1 MSPRPRCS
9 AHASPLLVESIAL
22 LLWKTASAGDK
33 KGTCS
38 ERSCPTAKAFPYP
51 PLSSQSRLDAD
62 GWAQDQVDRVA
73 NLSDAHA
80 DIFGDIREIY
90 RERATIERDYAAK
103 LMALA
108 QKAVEKKNKK
118 MALAVVGDEPSKQW
132 NDDTLVE
139 STLENAYS
147 KIIASFIVGVL
158 TSLARKNET
167 HRTKQAQFYKKVL
180 ADTDRI
186 YNDRSKSKI
195 KYDEECAEVETYRQK
210 QERAQDD
217 KHSSRAAKQYQQQI
231 VDMHNAKNL
240 YIISTAIANS
250 VKDRLFTEDLARIE
264 NQHQHLQTNYIT
276 NVVTVLQHAQ
286 ALQLS
291 HYDALKNQTSAV
303 VVALTEIDCKKDQV
317 LFIEHNLRP
326 FGCPAD
332 WNFESCASHYDTADV
347 NVEGGAK
354 IFLQNKL
361 QRSRAKLLELK
372 PLLEDKRRE
381 SEQGMSFVDAGS
393 GNPSSGSVDAIDGLL
408 DAQHQVA
415 LYETSQSILE
425 TEIRIIEKA
434 LGGDEGSQK
443 PHAFKSS
450 SFTIP
455 TECGYCATSIWG
467 LSKQG
472 KTCKACGL
480 SVHSKCEL
488 KVAAD
493 CSGVRG
499 VRQKV
504 TDSESVSGSSPTLS
518 RSSSRASSTVV
529 PSASSF
535 TQSTTLNIPETEL
548 PVVRVIYDFTPT
560 SPFELAVHE
569 GATVRVVEEDDGSGW
584 VKVVDEDGGR
594 GLVPASYIEA
604 EAAADA
610 KPAPKPGAGQSIG
623 SGQFVR
629 GLYDYASQGPDE
641 LEVSE
646 GARIELT
653 GGPSGGR
660 NYADGWWEGVDA
672 LGRKGIFPSNYVSAH
687 FPLIGLDG

>member
-1 MSPRPRCS
+1 MSYG
-9 AHASPLLVESIAL
+9 ESL
-22 LLWKTASAGDK
+22 
-33 KGTCS
+33 
-38 ERSCPTAKAFPYP
+38 P
-51 PLSSQSRLDAD
+51 
-62 GWAQDQVDRVA
+62 DQVDRVA
-73 NLSDAHA
+73 NLSDAQA
-80 DIFGDIREIY
+80 DIFVDIRELY

-132 NDDTLVE
+132 NDDTLVQ

-147 KIIASFIVGVL
+147 KIIASFVNSQQEHL
-158 TSLARKNET
+158 SLADDLSVQVVG
-167 HRTKQAQFYKKVL
+167 QAQFYQKVL

-186 YNDRSKSKI
+186 YGDRSKVPGHIRHQSKLSQALIRSLAFQRKI

-240 YIISTAIANS
+240 YIMSTTIANN

-264 NQHQHLQTNYIT
+264 NQHQHIQSNYIT

-291 HYDALKNQTSAV
+291 HHDALKNQASV
-303 VVALTEIDCKKDQV
+303 VGVALTEINFKKDQAV
-317 LFIEHNLRP
+317 FIEHNLRP
-326 FGCPAD
+326 FASPTD
-332 WNFESCASHYDTADV
+332 WSFEPCASHYDTAEV

-361 QRSRAKLLELK
+361 QRSRAKLQELK
-372 PLLEDKRRE
+372 PLLEEKRKE
-381 SEQGMSFVDAGS
+381 AEQAMSFVDAGS

-425 TEIRIIEKA
+425 TEIRIIETA
-434 LGGDEGSQK
+434 LGGDEGSQR
-443 PHAFKSS
+443 PHSFKSS

-504 TDSESVSGSSPTLS
+504 TDSESVSSSSPTLS
-518 RSSSRASSTVV
+518 RSSSRASSTVL
-529 PSASSF
+529 PTASSF
-535 TQSTTLNIPETEL
+535 TQSTILTIPEAEF
-548 PVVRVIYDFTPT
+548 PVVRVVYDFTPT

-569 GATVRVVEEDDGSGW
+569 GASVRVVEEDDGSGW

-604 EAAADA
+604 ADA
-610 KPAPKPGAGQSIG
+610 TPAPEPGAEQSTG

-629 GLYDYASQGPDE
+629 GLYDYRSQGPDE
-641 LEVSE
+641 LDVSE

-653 GGPSGGR
+653 SGASGGR
-660 NYADGWWEGVDA
+660 NYADGWWEGIDA
-672 LGRKGIFPSNYVSAH
+672 LGRKGIFPSNYVE
-687 FPLIGLDG
+687 PV

>member
-1 MSPRPRCS
+1 MSYG
-9 AHASPLLVESIAL
+9 ESL
-22 LLWKTASAGDK
+22 
-33 KGTCS
+33 
-38 ERSCPTAKAFPYP
+38 P
-51 PLSSQSRLDAD
+51 
-62 GWAQDQVDRVA
+62 DQVDRVA
-73 NLSDAHA
+73 NLSDAQA
-80 DIFGDIREIY
+80 DIFVDGEMTPAQIRELY

-132 NDDTLVE
+132 NDDTLMQ

-147 KIIASFIVGVL
+147 KIIASFVNSQQEHLSLADDLNVQVVGVL
-158 TSLARKNET
+158 ASLARKNE
-167 HRTKQAQFYKKVL
+167 AQFYQKVL

-186 YNDRSKSKI
+186 YGDRSKSKI

-210 QERAQDD
+210 QERTQDD

-240 YIISTAIANS
+240 YIMSTTIANN

-264 NQHQHLQTNYIT
+264 NQHQHIQSNYIT
-276 NVVTVLQHAQ
+276 NIVTVLQHAQ

-291 HYDALKNQTSAV
+291 HHDALKNQASV
-303 VVALTEIDCKKDQV
+303 VGVALTEINPKKDQAV
-317 LFIEHNLRP
+317 FIEHNLRP
-326 FGCPAD
+326 FASPTD
-332 WNFESCASHYDTADV
+332 WSFEPCASHYDTAEV

-361 QRSRAKLLELK
+361 QRSRAKLQELK
-372 PLLEDKRRE
+372 PLLEEKRKE
-381 SEQGMSFVDAGS
+381 AEQAMSFVDAGS

-408 DAQHQVA
+408 DAQHQLA

-434 LGGDEGSQK
+434 LGGDEGSQR
-443 PHAFKSS
+443 PHSFKSS

-455 TECGYCATSIWG
+455 TECGYCAASIWG

-518 RSSSRASSTVV
+518 RSSSRASSTVL
-529 PSASSF
+529 PTASSF
-535 TQSTTLNIPETEL
+535 TQSTPLTIPEAEF
-548 PVVRVIYDFTPT
+548 PVVRVVYDFTPT

-569 GATVRVVEEDDGSGW
+569 GASVRVVEEDDGSGW

-604 EAAADA
+604 AGAT
-610 KPAPKPGAGQSIG
+610 PAPGSGAEQSIG

-629 GLYDYASQGPDE
+629 GLYDYRSQGPDE
-641 LEVSE
+641 LDVSE

-653 GGPSGGR
+653 SGASGGR
-660 NYADGWWEGVDA
+660 NYADGWWEGIDA
-672 LGRKGIFPSNYVSAH
+672 LGRKGIFPSNYVE
-687 FPLIGLDG
+687 PV

>member
-1 MSPRPRCS
+1 MSYG
-9 AHASPLLVESIAL
+9 ESL
-22 LLWKTASAGDK
+22 
-33 KGTCS
+33 
-38 ERSCPTAKAFPYP
+38 P
-51 PLSSQSRLDAD
+51 
-62 GWAQDQVDRVA
+62 DQVDRVA
-73 NLSDAHA
+73 NLSDAQA
-80 DIFGDIREIY
+80 DIFIDIRELY

-132 NDDTLVE
+132 NDDTLVQ

-147 KIIASFIVGVL
+147 KIIASFVNSQQEHLNLADALNMQVVGVL
-158 TSLARKNET
+158 TSA
-167 HRTKQAQFYKKVL
+167 
-180 ADTDRI
+180 
-186 YNDRSKSKI
+186 KSRYGRAVQSHDPGDGYLYQ
-195 KYDEECAEVETYRQK
+195 YDEECAEVETYRQK

-240 YIISTAIANS
+240 YIMSTVIANN
-250 VKDRLFTEDLARIE
+250 VKDRLYTEDLARIE
-264 NQHQHLQTNYIT
+264 NQHQHLQSNYIT

-291 HYDALKNQTSAV
+291 HHDALKNQASV
-303 VVALTEIDCKKDQV
+303 VGVALTEINSKKDQAV
-317 LFIEHNLRP
+317 FIEHNLRP
-326 FGCPAD
+326 FASPTD
-332 WNFESCASHYDTADV
+332 WSFEPCASRYDTAEV
-347 NVEGGAK
+347 NVEDGAK

-372 PLLEDKRRE
+372 PLLEEKRKVA
-381 SEQGMSFVDAGS
+381 EQAMSFVDAGS

-425 TEIRIIEKA
+425 TEIRIIETA
-434 LGGDEGSQK
+434 LGGDEGSQR
-443 PHAFKSS
+443 PHSFKSS

-488 KVAAD
+488 KLAAD

-518 RSSSRASSTVV
+518 RSSSRASSTVL
-529 PSASSF
+529 PTASSF
-535 TQSTTLNIPETEL
+535 TQSTTLTIPETEF
-548 PVVRVIYDFTPT
+548 PIVRVIYDFTPT
-560 SPFELAVHE
+560 SPFELAVRD

-604 EAAADA
+604 ADA
-610 KPAPKPGAGQSIG
+610 TPAPDSGAEHSIG
-623 SGQFVR
+623 SGKFVR
-629 GLYDYASQGPDE
+629 GLYDYQSQGPDE
-641 LEVSE
+641 LDVSE

-653 GGPSGGR
+653 SGATGGR
-660 NYADGWWEGVDA
+660 NYADGWWEGIDA
-672 LGRKGIFPSNYVSAH
+672 LGRKGIFPSNYVE
-687 FPLIGLDG
+687 PV

>member
-1 MSPRPRCS
+1 MSYG
-9 AHASPLLVESIAL
+9 ESL
-22 LLWKTASAGDK
+22 
-33 KGTCS
+33 
-38 ERSCPTAKAFPYP
+38 P
-51 PLSSQSRLDAD
+51 
-62 GWAQDQVDRVA
+62 DQVDRVA
-73 NLSDAHA
+73 NLSDAQA
-80 DIFGDIREIY
+80 DIFVDIRELY
-90 RERATIERDYAAK
+90 RERATIERDYAAN

-132 NDDTLVE
+132 NDDTLLE

-147 KIIASFIVGVL
+147 KIIASFVNSQQEHLSLADDLNVQVVGVL
-158 TSLARKNET
+158 TSLARKNEG
-167 HRTKQAQFYKKVL
+167 HRKQQAQFYQKVL

-186 YNDRSKSKI
+186 YSDRSKSKI
-195 KYDEECAEVETYRQK
+195 KYDEECAEVETYREK

-240 YIISTAIANS
+240 YIMSTTIANN

-264 NQHQHLQTNYIT
+264 NQHQHIQSNYIT

-291 HYDALKNQTSAV
+291 HHDALKNQASV
-303 VVALTEIDCKKDQV
+303 VGVALAEINCKKDQAV
-317 LFIEHNLRP
+317 FIEHNLRP
-326 FGCPAD
+326 FASPTD
-332 WNFESCASHYDTADV
+332 WSFEPCASHDDTADV
-347 NVEGGAK
+347 IVEGGAK

-361 QRSRAKLLELK
+361 QRSRAKLQELK
-372 PLLEDKRRE
+372 PLLEEKRKE
-381 SEQGMSFVDAGS
+381 AEQAMSFVDAGS

-425 TEIRIIEKA
+425 AEIRIIETA
-434 LGGDEGSQK
+434 LGGDEGSQR
-443 PHAFKSS
+443 PHSFKSS

-518 RSSSRASSTVV
+518 RSSSRASSTVL
-529 PSASSF
+529 PTASSF
-535 TQSTTLNIPETEL
+535 TQSPILTIPEAEF
-548 PVVRVIYDFTPT
+548 PVVRVVYDFTPT
-560 SPFELAVHE
+560 SPFELAVHG
-569 GATVRVVEEDDGSGW
+569 GASVRVVEEDDGSGW

-604 EAAADA
+604 ADA
-610 KPAPKPGAGQSIG
+610 TPAPGSGAEQSIG

-629 GLYDYASQGPDE
+629 GLYDYRSQGPDE
-641 LEVSE
+641 LDVSE
-646 GARIELT
+646 GARFELT
-653 GGPSGGR
+653 SGASGGR
-660 NYADGWWEGVDA
+660 NYADGWWEGIDA
-672 LGRKGIFPSNYVSAH
+672 LGRKGIFPSNYVE
-687 FPLIGLDG
+687 PV

>member
-1 MSPRPRCS
+1 MSYG
-9 AHASPLLVESIAL
+9 ESL
-22 LLWKTASAGDK
+22 
-33 KGTCS
+33 
-38 ERSCPTAKAFPYP
+38 P
-51 PLSSQSRLDAD
+51 
-62 GWAQDQVDRVA
+62 DQVDRVA
-73 NLSDAHA
+73 NLSDAQA
-80 DIFGDIREIY
+80 DIFVDIRELY

-108 QKAVEKKNKK
+108 QKAIEKKNKK
-118 MALAVVGDEPSKQW
+118 MALAVVGDDPSKQW
-132 NDDTLVE
+132 NDDTLVQ

-147 KIIASFIVGVL
+147 KIIASFVNSQQEHL
-158 TSLARKNET
+158 NLADDLN
-167 HRTKQAQFYKKVL
+167 QAQFYQKVL

-186 YNDRSKSKI
+186 YSDRSKSKI
-195 KYDEECAEVETYRQK
+195 KYDEECAEVETLRQK

-217 KHSSRAAKQYQQQI
+217 KHSSRAAKQCQQQI

-240 YIISTAIANS
+240 YIMSTTVANN
-250 VKDRLFTEDLARIE
+250 VKDRLFTEDLAKIE
-264 NQHQHLQTNYIT
+264 NQHQHIQSNYIT

-291 HYDALKNQTSAV
+291 HHDALKNQASV
-303 VVALTEIDCKKDQV
+303 VGVALTEINSKKDQAV
-317 LFIEHNLRP
+317 FIEHNLRHFASP
-326 FGCPAD
+326 TD
-332 WNFESCASHYDTADV
+332 WSFEPCASHHDTAEI

-361 QRSRAKLLELK
+361 QRSRAKLQELK
-372 PLLEDKRRE
+372 PLLEGKRKE
-381 SEQGMSFVDAGS
+381 AEQAMSFVDAGS

-408 DAQHQVA
+408 DAQHQVT

-425 TEIRIIEKA
+425 TEIRIIETA
-434 LGGDEGSQK
+434 LGGDEGSQR
-443 PHAFKSS
+443 PHSFKSS

-455 TECGYCATSIWG
+455 TECSYCATSIWG

-518 RSSSRASSTVV
+518 RSSSRASSTVL
-529 PSASSF
+529 PTASSF
-535 TQSTTLNIPETEL
+535 TQSTILTIPEAEF
-548 PVVRVIYDFTPT
+548 PVVRVVYDFTPT

-569 GATVRVVEEDDGSGW
+569 GASVRVVEEDDGSGW

-604 EAAADA
+604 ADA
-610 KPAPKPGAGQSIG
+610 TPAPASGAEQSIG

-629 GLYDYASQGPDE
+629 GLYDYRSQGPDE
-641 LEVSE
+641 LDVSE

-653 GGPSGGR
+653 SGASGGR
-660 NYADGWWEGVDA
+660 NYADGWWEGIDA
-672 LGRKGIFPSNYVSAH
+672 LGRKGIFPSNYVE
-687 FPLIGLDG
+687 PV

>member
-1 MSPRPRCS
+1 MWLAGP
-9 AHASPLLVESIAL
+9 AL
-22 LLWKTASAGDK
+22 PPFPPGLPATLFWGRW
-33 KGTCS
+33 GN
-38 ERSCPTAKAFPYP
+38 SCEIYIREKAP
-51 PLSSQSRLDAD
+51 PSLTV
-62 GWAQDQVDRVA
+62 GHWHEDQVDRVA
-73 NLSDAHA
+73 NLSDAQA
-80 DIFGDIREIY
+80 DIFVDIRELY

-103 LMALA
+103 LMVLA

-118 MALAVVGDEPSKQW
+118 MALAVVGDEPSEQW

-147 KIIASFIVGVL
+147 KIIASFVNSQQEHLSLADDLNVQVVGVL
-158 TSLARKNET
+158 TSLARKNEG
-167 HRTKQAQFYKKVL
+167 HRKKQAQFYQKVL

-186 YNDRSKSKI
+186 YSDRS

-240 YIISTAIANS
+240 YIMSTTIANN

-264 NQHQHLQTNYIT
+264 NKHIQSNYIT

-291 HYDALKNQTSAV
+291 HHDALKNQASV
-303 VVALTEIDCKKDQV
+303 VGVALTEINCKKDQAV
-317 LFIEHNLRP
+317 FEH
-326 FGCPAD
+326 
-332 WNFESCASHYDTADV
+332 CASV
-347 NVEGGAK
+347 GEVSVEGGAK
-354 IFLQNKL
+354 VFLQNKL
-361 QRSRAKLLELK
+361 QRSRAKLQELK
-372 PLLEDKRRE
+372 PLLEGKDAHRPALSPPTCIRE
-381 SEQGMSFVDAGS
+381 
-393 GNPSSGSVDAIDGLL
+393 
-408 DAQHQVA
+408 
-415 LYETSQSILE
+415 
-425 TEIRIIEKA
+425 R
-434 LGGDEGSQK
+434 GGGKQCDEGSQR
-443 PHAFKSS
+443 PHSFKSS

-488 KVAAD
+488 K
-493 CSGVRG
+493 
-499 VRQKV
+499 KV
-504 TDSESVSGSSPTLS
+504 TDSESVSSSSPTLS
-518 RSSSRASSTVV
+518 RSSSRGEAAFRSTRIEDLTLTCSPASSTVL
-529 PSASSF
+529 PTASSF
-535 TQSTTLNIPETEL
+535 TQSAILTIPEAEF
-548 PVVRVIYDFTPT
+548 PVVRVVYDFTPT

-569 GATVRVVEEDDGSGW
+569 GASVRVVEEDDGSGW

-604 EAAADA
+604 ADA
-610 KPAPKPGAGQSIG
+610 TPVPGSGAEQSTG

-629 GLYDYASQGPDE
+629 GLYDYRSQGPDE
-641 LEVSE
+641 LDVSE

-653 GGPSGGR
+653 SGASGGR
-660 NYADGWWEGVDA
+660 NYADGWWEGIDA

>member
-1 MSPRPRCS
+1 MEDCISRREERHLQQAAMSYG
-9 AHASPLLVESIAL
+9 ESL
-22 LLWKTASAGDK
+22 
-33 KGTCS
+33 
-38 ERSCPTAKAFPYP
+38 P
-51 PLSSQSRLDAD
+51 
-62 GWAQDQVDRVA
+62 DQVDRVA

-80 DIFGDIREIY
+80 DIFGDIRELY

-132 NDDTLVE
+132 NDDTLVQ
-139 STLENAYS
+139 STLENSYS
-147 KIIASFIVGVL
+147 KIIASFVNSQQEHLSLADALNVQIVGVL
-158 TSLARKNET
+158 TSLARKNES
-167 HRTKQAQFYKKVL
+167 HRKKQAQFYQKVL

-240 YIISTAIANS
+240 YIVSTAIANN

-264 NQHQHLQTNYIT
+264 NQHQHLQSNYIT

-291 HYDALKNQTSAV
+291 HLDALKNQVSAV

-317 LFIEHNLRP
+317 LFIEHNFRP
-326 FGCPAD
+326 FDSPAD
-332 WNFESCASHYDTADV
+332 WGFEPCASHYDTADV
-347 NVEGGAK
+347 NIEGGAK

-361 QRSRAKLLELK
+361 QISRAKILELK
-372 PLLEDKRRE
+372 PLLEEKRRE
-381 SEQGMSFVDAGS
+381 SEQGKSFVDAGS
-393 GNPSSGSVDAIDGLL
+393 GNPSSGSVDAIDSLL

-504 TDSESVSGSSPTLS
+504 TDSESVSGSSHTLS
-518 RSSSRASSTVV
+518 RSSSTASSTVL

-535 TQSTTLNIPETEL
+535 TQSTTHNLPEAEF

-604 EAAADA
+604 ADA
-610 KPAPKPGAGQSIG
+610 NPAPKSSAGQSID
-623 SGQFVR
+623 SGKFVR
-629 GLYDYASQGPDE
+629 GLYDYHSKGQDE
-641 LEVSE
+641 LDVSE

-653 GGPSGGR
+653 SGPSGGR
-660 NYADGWWEGVDA
+660 NYADGWWEGIDA
-672 LGRKGIFPSNYVSAH
+672 LGRKGIFPSNYVE
-687 FPLIGLDG
+687 LV